1 MAESLQSVFRS
12 LLDLF
17 LERRCPVCGNPL
29 GRHEQDLC
37 LTCEADLPLTG
48 YWRMPR
54 NPMADRFNARLS
66 ESRAEGD
73 SVAAERAP
81 AAAWSAPGAA
91 ETLPTFRY
99 VRAAALFFY
108 RTDAGYDAIPKALK
122 YRARFRLGRHYAAQL
137 GQALHESPLF
147 RDVDAVI
154 PVPLHPVRRLRRGYN
169 QAEVLAK
176 EVARQLGAALRT
188 DLLKR
193 RRYTRTQTHIRG
205 SEEKSGNVAGAF
217 SLRPKALRSPAGQ
230 IRHVLL
236 LDDVFTT
243 GSTLEACFRTL
254 LPLFPPEQVRISIAT
269 LAVVKE

>member
-54 NPMADRFNARLS
+54 NAMADRFNARLS
-66 ESRAEGD
+66 ESMAG
-73 SVAAERAP
+73 P
-81 AAAWSAPGAA
+81 AAAG
-91 ETLPTFRY
+91 TLPLLGY

-176 EVARQLGAALRT
+176 EIARQLGAALRT

-217 SLRPKALRSPAGQ
+217 SLRPKALRHAEVPF
-230 IRHVLL
+230 RHVLL

-254 LPLFPPEQVRISIAT
+254 LPLFPPERVRISIAT